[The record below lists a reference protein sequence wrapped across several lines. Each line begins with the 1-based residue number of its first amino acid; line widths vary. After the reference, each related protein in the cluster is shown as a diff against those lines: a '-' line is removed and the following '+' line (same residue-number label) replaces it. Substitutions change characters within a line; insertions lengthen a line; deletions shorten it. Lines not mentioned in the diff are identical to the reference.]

1 MINKT
6 TVSESS
12 ANLAGNA
19 LVLHTTLNK
28 PKWIVDTGATNHIFG
43 NHNLLKHCS
52 LVGNIG
58 NVQLPDDDSAAVSQ
72 VGDFQL

>member
-12 ANLAGNA
+12 ANLVGNA
-19 LVLHTTLNK
+19 HVLHTTLDK
-28 PKWIVDTGATNHIFG
+28 PIWIVDTGATNHIIG
-43 NHNLLKHCS
+43 NHNLLKHGS

-58 NVQLPDDDSAAVSQ
+58 NVQLPNGDSTAVSQ